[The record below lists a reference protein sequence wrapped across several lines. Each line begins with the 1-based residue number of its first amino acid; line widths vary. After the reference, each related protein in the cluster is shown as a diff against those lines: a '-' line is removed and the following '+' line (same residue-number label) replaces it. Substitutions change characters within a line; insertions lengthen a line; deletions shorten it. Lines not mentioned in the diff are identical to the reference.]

1 MSLVSLAWFSELNI
15 WCNAVL
21 NQVCMEWH
29 CAKISVWHCAKISVS
44 CVWGKT
50 GLVQMCL

>member
-21 NQVCMEWH
+21 NQVCMEWR
-29 CAKISVWHCAKISVS
+29 CAKICVS

-50 GLVQMCL
+50 GLVQMCLVMLGQVF